1 VASEVKTVRVD
12 VAGRSDVGRVRGNN
26 EDNYKLV
33 PELSLFVLSDGM
45 GGEAHGEVASS
56 MAVETIVDY
65 CKKAINGKAPPALGP
80 PQPDLQP
87 KTNHLIQAIRAA
99 NKAIYEKAL
108 SDPSHKGMG
117 ATIVCIWVDGQ
128 RLCVAHVGDSR
139 AYMLRGTELQQL
151 TEDHSLVA
159 EQVRRGIITAEQAKS
174 SKMQSVL
181 LRALGIDEEVD
192 IDASEQL
199 LMDGDVV
206 LLCSDGLDRM
216 VSDEEIA
223 SALLTTPGAQPA
235 TDRLIELAL
244 EGGGEDNV
252 TVVLLR
258 VLGAEDGVLLRLWR
272 WLNSPLGSKSSE
284 GGT

>member
-1 VASEVKTVRVD
+1 M
-12 VAGRSDVGRVRGNN
+12 GRVRGNN

-33 PELSLFVLSDGM
+33 PELDLFVLSDGM

-65 CKKAINGKAPPALGP
+65 CQKAINGNAPAALGP
-80 PQPDLQP
+80 SQPDLQP
-87 KTNHLIQAIRAA
+87 KTNHLVQGIRAA
-99 NKAIYEKAL
+99 NRAIYEKSL

-128 RLCVAHVGDSR
+128 RLCCAHVGDSR
-139 AYMLRGTELQQL
+139 VYLLRGTELQQL

-159 EQVRRGIITAEQAKS
+159 EQVRRGIITPEQAKS

-181 LRALGIDEEVD
+181 LRALGIEEDVEV
-192 IDASEQL
+192 DASETL
-199 LMDGDVV
+199 LMDGDAI

-216 VSDEEIA
+216 VTDEEIA

-258 VLGAEDGVLLRLWR
+258 VLRAEEGMLLRLWR
-272 WLNSPLGSKSSE
+272 WLNGPMGSKSSE
-284 GGT
+284 GGK